1 MFRLSLLIAT
11 LMAASLNAA
20 NVRYELINEP
30 AKQDGKELSGHITV
44 ETSGSAVPARG
55 FIGNEHILDWHIE
68 CDGQTI
74 SMATANRETKGVS
87 MLNQGYGNFLVA
99 TTDGLYL
106 QGYGEHPSGSWIEF
120 ENVTGGVGPYTETTK
135 FKLQTRS
142 IQSEEVISGR
152 RVPVWEDMIERY
164 FSSGKYPKWNR
175 SFHSITIAPKMPL
188 TYSNYV
194 RIGENPTLVEDVK
207 PQPPKPTP
215 VDPKPVVPGPEPST
229 DEFYQVY
236 ARINEL
242 EREIVKLKNRI
253 QNLEQ

>member
-99 TTDGLYL
+99 TTDGLYEISVL
-106 QGYGEHPSGSWIEF
+106 KDSLYGLGRYLPSSVTLSSGS
-120 ENVTGGVGPYTETTK
+120 K
-135 FKLQTRS
+135 
-142 IQSEEVISGR
+142 
-152 RVPVWEDMIERY
+152 RY
-164 FSSGKYPKWNR
+164 LSSRY
-175 SFHSITIAPKMPL
+175 SVVSSIT
-188 TYSNYV
+188 SS
-194 RIGENPTLVEDVK
+194 ENT
-207 PQPPKPTP
+207 
-215 VDPKPVVPGPEPST
+215 
-229 DEFYQVY
+229 
-236 ARINEL
+236 
-242 EREIVKLKNRI
+242 
-253 QNLEQ
+253 